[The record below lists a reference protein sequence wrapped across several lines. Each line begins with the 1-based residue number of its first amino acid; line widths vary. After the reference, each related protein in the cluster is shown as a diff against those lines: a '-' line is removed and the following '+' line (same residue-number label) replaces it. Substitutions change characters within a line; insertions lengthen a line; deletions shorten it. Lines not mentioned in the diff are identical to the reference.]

1 MDRRPRLRFA
11 LSREVELPKRA
22 GAHEAG
28 IDFFVP
34 KNLTVED
41 IQKANKDVLD
51 VTISEGNTAWPSA
64 GHICLHVNEDGFEK
78 VRKNLGIPEKLY
90 NEGIK
95 GTNKR
100 KRKTQDN

>member
-1 MDRRPRLRFA
+1 MDRGPRLRFA

-22 GAHEAG
+22 GEHEAG

-51 VTISEGNTAWPSA
+51 VTASRIVPEWLTADHDNLKGSVQTLPKREQ
-64 GHICLHVNEDGFEK
+64 LDLPVNETLIVE
-78 VRKNLGIPEKLY
+78 LY
-90 NEGIK
+90 SK
-95 GTNKR
+95 
-100 KRKTQDN
+100 